1 MRCIEC
7 LDFIFCWWHTHEGGG
22 AVQLQVQVLYEQID
36 REILENVLH
45 FVIQRILKHTF
56 SQGGTERRCIN

>member
-1 MRCIEC
+1 MYRMPGFHI
-7 LDFIFCWWHTHEGGG
+7 LLVKYTQG

-36 REILENVLH
+36 WEFVENVLH